1 MVNDKSITL
10 QLKQQ
15 EVNVLLQLL
24 DKSPITG
31 LQGMRIVLGMD
42 AKVRKAVMALGS
54 DIIKDNEETPET
66 IEVES

>member
-1 MVNDKSITL
+1 MEELITI

-54 DIIKDNEETPET
+54 DILKDNEETPEP
-66 IEVES
+66 IEVKS

>member
-15 EVNVLLQLL
+15 EVNV
-24 DKSPITG
+24 

>member
-42 AKVRKAVMALGS
+42 AKVHKAVMALGS

>member
-1 MVNDKSITL
+1 MEELLTI
-10 QLKQQ
+10 QLTKQ